1 MRRRAILFGGFL
13 ALGAAAPLS
22 ASGGARAETGAQDAA
37 TAEQV
42 VHRQVLVMLRLP
54 APHFR
59 PNATYSGAYGD
70 KASASARRRV
80 ATAIARRNGLTID
93 DSWPMPLLGVD
104 CFVMRLPDGGT
115 VDAMVTRLTG
125 DPQVLW
131 AQPMQLYRAQGGA
144 PPQGDPLYAVQP
156 AAIAWQL
163 ADLHRIAT
171 GRGITVAVI
180 DSKVDTG
187 HPDLIGQFAA
197 SRDFVAGHPNAA
209 EQHGTGVAGVIGA
222 RSGNGLGIS
231 GVASGARML
240 ALRAC
245 WQTRP
250 IAAAPTVC
258 DTLSLAKALHFAIN
272 SDAKVINLSLS
283 GPFDPLLARLVS
295 LALSRRASVVAAY
308 DPSLPKG
315 GFPASEAGVI
325 AVADQT
331 LPSGPGAV
339 YTAPGRDVP
348 TTQPGGKWYFVNGSS
363 YAVAHVSGLL
373 ALAREERR
381 TTSPRIATAP
391 GGRGKIDACATV
403 LPISTSCDCR
413 CALQRAVAGAARR

>member
-1 MRRRAILFGGFL
+1 MSRAAILFGGFL
-13 ALGAAAPLS
+13 ALCATATLAAPGAA
-22 ASGGARAETGAQDAA
+22 RVQDA
-37 TAEQV
+37 TIPQQV
-42 VHRQVLVMLRLP
+42 ASRQVLVMLRLP

-59 PNATYSGAYGD
+59 PNASYSGAYGD

-80 ATAIARRNGLTID
+80 AMAIARRNGLTVE

-104 CFVMRLPDGGT
+104 CFVMRVPEGGT
-115 VDAMVTRLTG
+115 VDDTVTRLAG

-131 AQPMQLYRAQGGA
+131 AQPMQLYRAQGGEQ
-144 PPQGDPLYAVQP
+144 PQGDPLYAVQP
-156 AAIAWQL
+156 VANAWQL
-163 ADLHRIAT
+163 ADLHRVAT

-187 HPDLIGQFAA
+187 HPDLIGQFVA

-245 WQTRP
+245 WQVRP
-250 IAAAPTVC
+250 VAAAPTVC
-258 DTLSLAKALHFAIN
+258 DTLSLARALHFAIESN
-272 SDAKVINLSLS
+272 AKVINLSLS

-295 LALSRRASVVAAY
+295 IALSRRVSVVAAY

-315 GFPASEAGVI
+315 GFPASQAGVI
-325 AVADQT
+325 AVADQA
-331 LPSGPGAV
+331 LPSWPATV
-339 YTAPGRDVP
+339 YGAPGRDVP

-373 ALAREERR
+373 ALTREERK
-381 TTSPRIATAP
+381 TTAPRIVTAP
-391 GGRGKIDACATV
+391 GARGKIDACATL
-403 LPISTSCDCR
+403 LPISPACDCR
-413 CALQRAVAGAARR
+413 CALARAVAADGSH

>member
-1 MRRRAILFGGFL
+1 MSRAAILFGGLF
-13 ALGAAAPLS
+13 ALCATATLAAP
-22 ASGGARAETGAQDAA
+22 GAPRAQDK
-37 TAEQV
+37 TIPQQV
-42 VHRQVLVMLRLP
+42 ASRQVLVMLRLP

-59 PNATYSGAYGD
+59 PNASYSGAYGD

-80 ATAIARRNGLTID
+80 AIAIARRNGLTIE
-93 DSWPMPLLGVD
+93 DSWPMPLLGID
-104 CFVMRLPDGGT
+104 CFVMRVPEGGT
-115 VDAMVTRLTG
+115 VDDTVTRLAG

-131 AQPMQLYRAQGGA
+131 AQPMQLYRAQGGEQ
-144 PPQGDPLYAVQP
+144 PQGDPLYAVQP
-156 AAIAWQL
+156 AANAWQL
-163 ADLHRIAT
+163 ADLHRVAT

-222 RSGNGLGIS
+222 KSGNGLGIS

-245 WQTRP
+245 WQVRP
-250 IAAAPTVC
+250 VAAAPTVC
-258 DTLSLAKALHFAIN
+258 DTLSLARALHFAIESN
-272 SDAKVINLSLS
+272 AKVINLSLS

-295 LALSRRASVVAAY
+295 IALSRRVSVVAAY
-308 DPSLPKG
+308 DPGLPKG
-315 GFPASEAGVI
+315 GFPASQAGVI
-325 AVADQT
+325 AVADQA
-331 LPSGPGAV
+331 LPSWPAAV
-339 YTAPGRDVP
+339 YGAPGRDVP

-373 ALAREERR
+373 ALTREERK
-381 TTSPRIATAP
+381 TAAPRIVTAP
-391 GGRGKIDACATV
+391 GARGKIDACATL
-403 LPISTSCDCR
+403 LPISPTCDCH
-413 CALQRAVAGAARR
+413 CALARAVAAGGYR